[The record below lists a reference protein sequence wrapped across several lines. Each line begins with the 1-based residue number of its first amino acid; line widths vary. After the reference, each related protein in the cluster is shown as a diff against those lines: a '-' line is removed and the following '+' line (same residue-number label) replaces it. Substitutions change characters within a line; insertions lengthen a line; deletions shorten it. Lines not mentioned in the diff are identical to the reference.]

1 MCEKSFTQDNEMF
14 SANQGLIHM
23 VVNRFM
29 KKCPFDRE
37 ELFQIGAMGLWKAIQ
52 NFDETKGFS
61 FSTYAVPLI
70 VGEIKVAIRADNPVH
85 VSRRMKEN
93 AYVIARA
100 REKFQQNRE
109 EEPTIADLEEA
120 TGLSKEQIVEALEA
134 SRGVASLEEPYR
146 GKEETEHACTLMET
160 IPDGTDLQNAVV
172 DRLVIERILAELEET
187 ERVLIRLRFFE
198 GKTQTE
204 TAGKL
209 QMNQVAVSRLEKRV
223 LSKMRF
229 MYNGKE

>member
-1 MCEKSFTQDNEMF
+1 M
-14 SANQGLIHM
+14 
-23 VVNRFM
+23 
-29 KKCPFDRE
+29 
-37 ELFQIGAMGLWKAIQ
+37 
-52 NFDETKGFS
+52 
-61 FSTYAVPLI
+61 
-70 VGEIKVAIRADNPVH
+70 
-85 VSRRMKEN
+85 
-93 AYVIARA
+93 
-100 REKFQQNRE
+100 
-109 EEPTIADLEEA
+109 
-120 TGLSKEQIVEALEA
+120 EALEA

-223 LSKMRF
+223 LTKMRF
-229 MYNGKE
+229 MYNGEE